1 MHVPSQ
7 NLLRQHSPYLKPPPR
22 NRLPCC
28 RPLRIQVES
37 RSPRCAPVI
46 FLHQNC
52 YYLNSCLR
60 TSIRGLKAFS
70 TARTDYRACGPTAAG
85 RTPPVQ
91 RPPHCAAGAPTACV
105 PHRAAR
111 PAALPPGC
119 CGGLRQNDG
128 RWQAAFN
135 GAAGYACFLSR
146 SRAGSGKN
154 KATISHRNRHRHN
167 AATTPTQA
175 RPAEHNPSQV
185 RQSGSFNPLL

>member
-1 MHVPSQ
+1 MATAGEAVEASRAGTAGCSIAAPLQAPTRLCMRPSRRSKRE
-7 NLLRQHSPYLKPPPR
+7 LAYACPFSKSLASAFT
-22 NRLPCC
+22 LPQAATAQPAAFC

-46 FLHQNC
+46 FLPRNC

-60 TSIRGLKAFS
+60 MSIGGLKAFY

-85 RTPPVQ
+85 RAPPVQ
-91 RPPHCAAGAPTACV
+91 RPPHCTAGAPTECV

-128 RWQAAFN
+128 R
-135 GAAGYACFLSR
+135 
-146 SRAGSGKN
+146 
-154 KATISHRNRHRHN
+154 
-167 AATTPTQA
+167 
-175 RPAEHNPSQV
+175 
-185 RQSGSFNPLL
+185 